1 MGDNYRVDLPVFQ
14 GPLDLLLSLIE
25 REELEITRVSLAQ
38 VTDQYLAYLEQIGE
52 THADT
57 LVDFLVVAAKLVLI
71 KSQAL
76 LPRPPAT
83 APEGEPDSGDDLVE
97 QLRQYSLFKAAAGK
111 LDERQTLG
119 LRTYLRLAPPP
130 KVEAQPDLS
139 DVSLEDLLAAVR
151 NAMSITP
158 RPEPVSQ
165 VVSQVRITISG
176 QMELIRQQA
185 TAQRRVIFQ
194 DVLAQAQSRIEI
206 AVTLLAILE
215 LLKQREITVHQE
227 RLFGTIV
234 IEPTSSEKS

>member
-1 MGDNYRVDLPVFQ
+1 MGDSYRVDLPVFQ

-71 KSQAL
+71 KSRAL
-76 LPRPPAT
+76 LPRPPTT

-119 LRTYLRLAPPP
+119 LRTYLRLAPSP

-151 NAMSITP
+151 SAMSITP

-234 IEPTSSEKS
+234 IEPTSSEES

>member
-71 KSQAL
+71 KSRAL
-76 LPRPPAT
+76 LPRPPTT

-119 LRTYLRLAPPP
+119 LRTYLRLAPSP

-151 NAMSITP
+151 SAMSITP

-234 IEPTSSEKS
+234 IEPTSSEES

>member
-1 MGDNYRVDLPVFQ
+1 MGEEYRVDLPVFQ

-38 VTDQYLAYLEQIGE
+38 VTDQYLAYLEQIE
-52 THADT
+52 EAQADS

-71 KSQAL
+71 KSRAL
-76 LPRPPAT
+76 LPRPPVT
-83 APEGEPDSGDDLVE
+83 APEGEPEVGDDLVE
-97 QLRQYSLFKAAAGK
+97 QLRQYRLFKAAAGK

-119 LRTYLRLAPPP
+119 LRTYVRLAPPP

-151 NAMSITP
+151 NAMRVAP
-158 RPEPVSQ
+158 PAEPVSQ
-165 VVSQVRITISG
+165 MVSQVRITIKG
-176 QMELIRQQA
+176 QMEFIRQQA
-185 TAQRRVIFQ
+185 MAQRRVIFQ
-194 DVLAQAQSRIEI
+194 EVLAQTQGRVEI

-234 IEPTSSEKS
+234 IEPTSPEQS